1 MSQNNAT
8 ITSSLT
14 LQSIPAPP
22 SDPSR
27 SNSLGFGSLS
37 KPQTDLVLVLCS
49 SFWTDPAVENQVESA
64 VQGFISHAERVA
76 HQEGLLQRFKYPNYA
91 AARFQSPLESTGN
104 LHEFRR
110 VALKYDPSG
119 MFQRQLIGG
128 WKLY

>member
-27 SNSLGFGSLS
+27 SNSLGFDAFSR
-37 KPQTDLVLVLCS
+37 PQTDLVLILCS
-49 SFWTDPAVENQVESA
+49 SFWTDPAVGNQVESA
-64 VQGFISHAERVA
+64 VQGFISRAEKA
-76 HQEGLLQRFKYPNYA
+76 AQQEGVLQTFKYPNYA

-104 LHEFRR
+104 LDEFRR
-110 VALKYDPSG
+110 VAQKYDPSG
-119 MFQRQLIGG
+119 MFQHQLIGG
-128 WKLY
+128 WKL